1 MGFPGGSDGRVCLQ
15 CGRPVFDPWIG
26 KIPWRGKWQPTPI
39 FLLENPMDR
48 GACQATV
55 HGVAESTQLSD
66 FTFISF
72 HTHHLRGTRTLLQGR
87 TNVSWLFLP
96 CFCTPS
102 LISNYLNC
110 PLELKGSPGGW
121 MKLTLKA
128 RKWEG
133 EGSTPFMPRST
144 RVLLHFKMGVQLPGK
159 KTIIASE
166 WNY

>member
-1 MGFPGGSDGRVCLQ
+1 
-15 CGRPVFDPWIG
+15 
-26 KIPWRGKWQPTPI
+26 
-39 FLLENPMDR
+39 
-48 GACQATV
+48 
-55 HGVAESTQLSD
+55 
-66 FTFISF
+66 
-72 HTHHLRGTRTLLQGR
+72 
-87 TNVSWLFLP
+87 
-96 CFCTPS
+96 
-102 LISNYLNC
+102 
-110 PLELKGSPGGW
+110 